1 MAGFAGATG
10 PHHGAESGANAG
22 ADAGHGGASR
32 THCFADTVSA
42 PRGGAALAHRGAA
55 GGRGGWRS
63 SRRPREPYGESRQ
76 LALRSQNSTLR
87 R

>member
-1 MAGFAGATG
+1 MAENPEAPG

-42 PRGGAALAHRGAA
+42 PRGGADFAQRGVP
-55 GGRGGWRS
+55 RS
-63 SRRPREPYGESRQ
+63 SCMPNTFRHSLLAPRKNDLRRSD
-76 LALRSQNSTLR
+76 QNSVNR
-87 R
+87 P